1 MDRCG
6 EQKDRQLRDYFLN
19 RLTPE
24 EVEDF
29 QFHLFHCETCRMNL
43 ERMRLL
49 AHDCRDEATSAFDAE
64 MSNAKERRLTFSA
77 FTRVA
82 AVACIVVALGVGGY
96 YFRISHPDGGLPLEM
111 DEPPVLHSGDSVDS
125 VGAGMDSTAV
135 KLDGKG
141 DGDGVE

>member
-1 MDRCG
+1 
-6 EQKDRQLRDYFLN
+6 
-19 RLTPE
+19 
-24 EVEDF
+24 
-29 QFHLFHCETCRMNL
+29 MNL

-64 MSNAKERRLTFSA
+64 KSNAKKRRLTFSA

-111 DEPPVLHSGDSVDS
+111 DEPPVLHS